1 MPAVKYKLVLHNY
14 FKTSSKKNMLMS
26 SKFDDNLKFLIGEN
40 DRQGQSVNSEI
51 IMFNMRKKL
60 DENLKNKRDKEKRE
74 RKRLKEEQELIEI
87 STRRNK
93 IDMKA
98 ETKKYLNDIKSEA
111 NIFKKIDIN
120 QKPFM
125 KFNNDDN

>member
-1 MPAVKYKLVLHNY
+1 
-14 FKTSSKKNMLMS
+14 
-26 SKFDDNLKFLIGEN
+26 
-40 DRQGQSVNSEI
+40 
-51 IMFNMRKKL
+51 MFNMRKKL

-125 KFNNDDN
+125 KFNNDDNEPMIKERRSRNININKDPKDY